1 MTEFKSD
8 SSVGRI
14 LKNASFAALRF
25 GIFALSGVFFIPFLV
40 RSYGSGA
47 YGLIALAGFL
57 TQYVGMVSG
66 CIGRSVARFL
76 NIALNRNDWQQA
88 NEIFSTAIVANLG
101 SIALQIPLFAL
112 GVWKLNL
119 LIDFPPEMATD
130 FRILVVC
137 NILIFFLNILM
148 GVFFTPIQAANRLDI
163 GEMFDITTLILRLV
177 LLFTLITTV
186 GPKLWLIGG
195 VDLGLTI
202 GVYIVGLSVYHKLV
216 QRGLKFRIKDITR
229 KWIFPILNMAGWT
242 LVSALGFALFVKT
255 DVWIINRF
263 VCKESAGIYAAL
275 LVWPNFIK
283 QVGSQLASLV
293 GPVYMIDFAKDNHA
307 RIVKIC
313 LFLNKMLGLFAA
325 VAVGFVFL
333 FARDMLSIWLGA
345 EFAQYALLLK
355 LMTLALVLT
364 LGEAVVWGIFPA
376 INKTHYSGLAN
387 LVTGVLN
394 IGLSIGLVMAG
405 YGVYGVAAGTLV
417 STILKCAWLLPYAV
431 AKELKF
437 SYMRFVA
444 NYVFAL
450 LLFGGLVVLNSF
462 VRLYIPDGLLL
473 NIFVFALS
481 VVLLAIPVYL
491 LVLSASER
499 AYAADAGRTFCARF
513 RSKDAGKNG

>member
-25 GIFALSGVFFIPFLV
+25 GIFAISGVFFIPFLV

-88 NEIFSTAIVANLG
+88 NEIFSTAIVANLA
-101 SIALQIPLFAL
+101 SIVLQIPIFAL
-112 GVWKLNL
+112 GVWKLDS

-130 FRILVVC
+130 FRVLVVC
-137 NILIFFLNILM
+137 NIIIFFLNILM

-163 GEMFDITTLILRLV
+163 GQKFDIATLVLRLI

-186 GPKLWLIGG
+186 GPKLWIIGV

-202 GVYIVGLSVYHKLV
+202 VVYMVGLSVYHKLV
-216 QRGLKFRIKDITR
+216 QRGLSFRFKDISK
-229 KWIFPILNMAGWT
+229 KWVFPILNMAGWT

-263 VCKESAGIYAAL
+263 VCKEAAGIYAAL
-275 LVWPNFIK
+275 LVWPNFVK

-293 GPVYMIDFAKDNHA
+293 GPVYMIDFAKENHA

-313 LFLNKMLGLFAA
+313 LFLHKMLGLFAA

-333 FARDMLSIWLGA
+333 FAGDMLSIWLGA
-345 EFAQYALLLK
+345 EFSQYALLLK
-355 LMTLALVLT
+355 LMTLALVIT

-387 LVTGVLN
+387 LATGLLN
-394 IGLSIGLVMAG
+394 IGLSVGLVMAG
-405 YGVYGVAAGTLV
+405 YGVYGVAVGTLI
-417 STILKCAWLLPYAV
+417 STTLKCAWLLPYAV

-437 SYMRFVA
+437 SYLRFVT
-444 NYVFAL
+444 NFVFAS
-450 LLFGGLVVLNSF
+450 LLFGGLVVLNTF
-462 VRLYIPDGLLL
+462 IQLYIPAGFFLR
-473 NIFVFALS
+473 FCVFAGTLIILS
-481 VVLLAIPVYL
+481 VPIYL

-499 AYAADAGRTFCARF
+499 TYATEAIKKVFERIHPSGA
-513 RSKDAGKNG
+513 KKNG